1 LSLHANI
8 EANAGFEVTDAVYI
22 GRIDA
27 GKSKRLSGGG
37 FTRRNML
44 AVVRSARVKASP
56 TK

>member
-8 EANAGFEVTDAVYI
+8 GVNAEFEVTDAVYI

-27 GKSKRLSGGG
+27 GKTKRSSAGG
-37 FTRRNML
+37 FTSRNML